1 LCAAAIAYG
10 ESRKEG
16 GVGTNTKIAVAAV
29 ALLMPAVVV
38 QGLRAGDLPASRS
51 AIEPPVSDTL
61 PSALPEQPAR
71 EHEGRPSLPPPAIP
85 APGRLIRL
93 AQSLALSLRN
103 VETVQANLSVRTAT
117 VARFEALKA
126 FIPLMD
132 LPQLQV
138 GFSRVTGPAAG
149 NQSVIF
155 PDITDGVPLLSQ
167 PGLVNAELNRF
178 NIFLPLDPSGHI
190 TALPIA
196 EEGIRAKELMEQLV
210 RRAQAVL
217 AAQRYFEAK
226 QIGYGQRVADAGAYV
241 ARETLGLVERKLRE
255 KQAHDVELSQ
265 ARVDVGRARVFVAD
279 LGKAER
285 NAERRLGVAVHQ
297 CRLLVPQEL
306 GPVPI
311 EPESAFAF
319 DLAEP
324 DLIDLSLVPDFPR
337 CREDA
342 VQLAKRQRLEVRLMI
357 VGLRIARLQQLR
369 DKTRLLGMGQ
379 LPLGLSFKNT
389 TNANGGIALGLIFG
403 SLYDLPVVNLSLWA
417 NIGQARLDV
426 IRSQL
431 DLEKSLLEVTEDA
444 GSSWDRWQQAVR
456 EWEQREA
463 EYRLRIEYRDRQ
475 ARLYEEKQSIRLDV
489 LAAEVDLLQGDANR
503 WTAWSNLQLARL
515 DILRATELLLDYIE
529 KAGIAA
535 VPPVIDAHPKP
546 GHGHGFLYRMV
557 HMSEL
562 NSREEKEIQ

>member
-1 LCAAAIAYG
+1 MGKKTVITLA
-10 ESRKEG
+10 SL
-16 GVGTNTKIAVAAV
+16 
-29 ALLMPAVVV
+29 ALLMPAVMS
-38 QGLRAGDLPASRS
+38 QRLLAQDLPSPRR
-51 AIEPPVSDTL
+51 AIEPPPTDAL
-61 PSALPEQPAR
+61 PIALPELAPREQESRPA
-71 EHEGRPSLPPPAIP
+71 LPPPSP
-85 APGRLIRL
+85 VAPGRPIRL
-93 AQSLALSLRN
+93 ADSLALSLRN

-126 FIPLMD
+126 FIPLVDM
-132 LPQLQV
+132 PQLQV
-138 GFSRVTGPAAG
+138 GLSRVTGTATSG
-149 NQSVIF
+149 QTVIF
-155 PDITDGVPLLSQ
+155 PDITGGTPFASQ
-167 PGLVNAELNRF
+167 PGLTNAELNRF

-226 QIGYGQRVADAGAYV
+226 QIGYGQRVADAGAFV
-241 ARETLGLVERKLRE
+241 SRETLGLVSRKLRE
-255 KQAHDVELSQ
+255 EQAHDVELSQ
-265 ARVDVGRARVFVAD
+265 ARVDVGRAGVLVAD

-297 CRLLVPQEL
+297 CRLLVPQDR

-311 EPESAFAF
+311 DPESAFAF

-324 DLIDLSLVPDFPR
+324 DLVDLSLVPDFPR

-369 DKTRLLGMGQ
+369 DKTRLLGLGV
-379 LPLGLSFKNT
+379 LPLGMSFKNT
-389 TNANGGIALGLIFG
+389 TTNNGGMALGMIFG
-403 SLYDLPVVNLSLWA
+403 SLYDLPVVNLSFWA
-417 NIGQARLDV
+417 NIGQARLDI

-431 DLEKSLLEVTEDA
+431 DLEKSLLEVAEDA

-463 EYRLRIEYRDRQ
+463 EYRLRIEYHDRQ
-475 ARLYEEKQSIRLDV
+475 GRLYAEKQVIRLDV
-489 LAAEVDLLQGDANR
+489 LASEVDVIQGNANR
-503 WTAWSNLQLARL
+503 WTAWINLQLARL

-535 VPPVIDAHPKP
+535 VPAVIDTPAKP
-546 GHGHGFLYRMV
+546 RTDTGSSTG
-557 HMSEL
+557 SPIEA
-562 NSREEKEIQ
+562 S

>member
-1 LCAAAIAYG
+1 ML
-10 ESRKEG
+10 
-16 GVGTNTKIAVAAV
+16 TKTEIAVTAL
-29 ALLMPAVVV
+29 ALLLPAVMGR
-38 QGLRAGDLPASRS
+38 GLRAGDLPELRH
-51 AIEPPVSDTL
+51 AIEPPQTDTL
-61 PSALPEQPAR
+61 PPALPEQPVR
-71 EHEGRPSLPPPAIP
+71 EQDGRLSLPPPAP
-85 APGRLIRL
+85 SAPGRPIRL
-93 AQSLALSLRN
+93 AESLALSMRN

-149 NQSVIF
+149 SQSVIF

-190 TALPIA
+190 TAMPIA
-196 EEGIRAKELMEQLV
+196 EEGIRAKELMEQIV

-226 QIGYGQRVADAGAYV
+226 QIGYSQRVADAGAYV
-241 ARETLGLVERKLRE
+241 AGKTLGLVERKLRE
-255 KQAHDVELSQ
+255 KQAHDVEVSQ
-265 ARVDVGRARVFVAD
+265 ARVDVGRAQVFVAD

-306 GPVPI
+306 GPVLI

-324 DLIDLSLVPDFPR
+324 DLIDLGLVPDFPR
-337 CREDA
+337 SREDA

-357 VGLRIARLQQLR
+357 VGLRIARLQQIR
-369 DKTRLLGMGQ
+369 DKTRLFGLGQ
-379 LPLGLSFKNT
+379 LPLGTSFKNT
-389 TNANGGIALGLIFG
+389 TSANGGIALGLIFG

-431 DLEKSLLEVTEDA
+431 DLEKSLLEVAEDA

-463 EYRLRIEYRDRQ
+463 EYRLRIEYRDRR
-475 ARLYEEKQSIRLDV
+475 ARLYREQQVIRLDV
-489 LAAEVDLLQGDANR
+489 LVSEVDLLQGDANR

-529 KAGIAA
+529 KAGIAGVPA
-535 VPPVIDAHPKP
+535 VVDAPPKP
-546 GHGHGFLYRMV
+546 GHGHRFLHRMV
-557 HMSEL
+557 HLGEL
-562 NSREEKEIQ
+562 DSRDEKEVQ

>member
-1 LCAAAIAYG
+1 
-10 ESRKEG
+10 
-16 GVGTNTKIAVAAV
+16 VGTKTKIALAAF
-29 ALLMPAVVV
+29 ALMLPALVGR
-38 QGLRAGDLPASRS
+38 GLRAGEVPAPRR
-51 AIEPPVSDTL
+51 ATEPPQTDTL
-61 PSALPEQPAR
+61 PPALPEQPAF
-71 EHEGRPSLPPPAIP
+71 EQHGRPSLPPAPTP
-85 APGRLIRL
+85 APGRPIRL
-93 AQSLALSLRN
+93 ADSLGLSLRN

-126 FIPLMD
+126 FVPLVDM
-132 LPQLQV
+132 PQLQT
-138 GFSRVTGPAAG
+138 GLSRVTGPVG
-149 NQSVIF
+149 GSQTVIF
-155 PDITDGVPLLSQ
+155 PDITGGTPFANQ
-167 PGLVNAELNRF
+167 AGLVNAELNRF

-241 ARETLGLVERKLRE
+241 TGETLGLVERKLHE

-265 ARVDVGRARVFVAD
+265 ARVDVGRARVLVAD

-357 VGLRIARLQQLR
+357 VGLRIARLQQIR
-369 DKTRLLGMGQ
+369 DKTRLLGLGQ

-389 TNANGGIALGLIFG
+389 TSNNGGIALGLIFG

-431 DLEKSLLEVTEDA
+431 DLEKSLLEVAEDA

-475 ARLYEEKQSIRLDV
+475 ARLYREQQAIRLDV
-489 LAAEVDLLQGDANR
+489 LVSEVDLLQGDANR

-535 VPPVIDAHPKP
+535 VPAVVDAPAKPV
-546 GHGHGFLYRMV
+546 HGLRFLQRIV
-557 HMSEL
+557 HLGEL
-562 NSREEKEIQ
+562 DSRDEKEIP

>member
-1 LCAAAIAYG
+1 MAAF
-10 ESRKEG
+10 
-16 GVGTNTKIAVAAV
+16 
-29 ALLMPAVVV
+29 ALLLPMAAGR
-38 QGLRAGDLPASRS
+38 GLRAGDSPTDRR
-51 AIEPPVSDTL
+51 AIEPPRADAL
-61 PSALPEQPAR
+61 PPALPEQAAR
-71 EHEGRPSLPPPAIP
+71 EPEDRPSLPPPASP
-85 APGRLIRL
+85 APGRPIRL
-93 AQSLALSLRN
+93 ADSLALSLRN

-126 FIPLMD
+126 FIPLAN

-138 GFSRVTGPAAG
+138 GFSRVTGPAFG
-149 NQSVIF
+149 GQSVIF
-155 PDITDGVPLLSQ
+155 PDVTDGVPLLSQ
-167 PGLVNAELNRF
+167 PGLVDAALNRF

-196 EEGIRAKELMEQLV
+196 EEGILAKELMEQLV

-241 ARETLGLVERKLRE
+241 VGETLGLVERKLRE
-255 KQAHDVELSQ
+255 GQAHDVELSQ
-265 ARVDVGRARVFVAD
+265 ARVDVGRARVLVAD

-306 GPVPI
+306 GPAPI
-311 EPESAFAF
+311 EPEAAFRF

-342 VQLAKRQRLEVRLMI
+342 VQLAKRQRLEVRLMV
-357 VGLRIARLQQLR
+357 VGLRIARLQQIR
-369 DKTRLLGMGQ
+369 DKTRLFGLGQ
-379 LPLGLSFKNT
+379 LPLSMSFKNT
-389 TNANGGIALGLIFG
+389 TKANGGIALGLIFG

-417 NIGQARLDV
+417 NIRQARLDV

-431 DLEKSLLEVTEDA
+431 DLEKSLLEVAEDA

-463 EYRLRIEYRDRQ
+463 EYRLRIEYRDRR
-475 ARLYEEKQSIRLDV
+475 ARLYSEKQAIRLDV
-489 LAAEVDLLQGDANR
+489 LASEVDLLQGDANR
-503 WTAWSNLQLARL
+503 WTAWYNLQLARL
-515 DILRATELLLDYIE
+515 DVLRATELLLDYIE

-535 VPPVIDAHPKP
+535 VPAVVEAGPKP
-546 GHGHGFLYRMV
+546 GHGHGFLRRMV
-557 HMSEL
+557 HL
-562 NSREEKEIQ
+562 GGREPRDETEVP

>member
-1 LCAAAIAYG
+1 
-10 ESRKEG
+10 
-16 GVGTNTKIAVAAV
+16 
-29 ALLMPAVVV
+29 
-38 QGLRAGDLPASRS
+38 
-51 AIEPPVSDTL
+51 
-61 PSALPEQPAR
+61 
-71 EHEGRPSLPPPAIP
+71 
-85 APGRLIRL
+85 
-93 AQSLALSLRN
+93 

-126 FIPLMD
+126 FIPLMN

-138 GFSRVTGPAAG
+138 GFSRVTGPAFSG
-149 NQSVIF
+149 QSVIF
-155 PDITDGVPLLSQ
+155 PDVTDGVPLRTQ

-178 NIFLPLDPSGHI
+178 NIFLPIDPSGQI

-226 QIGYGQRVADAGAYV
+226 QIGYGQRVANAGAYV
-241 ARETLGLVERKLRE
+241 ADETLALVARKLRE
-255 KQAHDVELSQ
+255 RQAHDVELSQ
-265 ARVDVGRARVFVAD
+265 ARVEVGRARVLVAD

-311 EPESAFAF
+311 DPESAFTF

-324 DLIDLSLVPDFPR
+324 DLVDLSLLPDFPR

-342 VQLAKRQRLEVRLMI
+342 VQLAKRQRLEVRIMV
-357 VGLRIARLQQLR
+357 VGLRIARLQQIR
-369 DKTRLLGMGQ
+369 DKTRLFGLGQ
-379 LPLGLSFKNT
+379 LPMSMSFKNT
-389 TNANGGIALGLIFG
+389 TTLNGGTALGLIFG
-403 SLYDLPVVNLSLWA
+403 SIYDLPVVNLSLWA
-417 NIGQARLDV
+417 NIRQARLDV

-431 DLEKSLLEVTEDA
+431 DLEKSLLEVAEDA

-463 EYRLRIEYRDRQ
+463 EYRLRIEYRDRR
-475 ARLYEEKQSIRLDV
+475 ARLYREQQAIRLDV
-489 LAAEVDLLQGDANR
+489 LASEVDLLQGDANR
-503 WTAWSNLQLARL
+503 WTAWLNLQLARL

-529 KAGIAA
+529 KAGIAPVPA
-535 VPPVIDAHPKP
+535 VPDAPPEP
-546 GHGHGFLYRMV
+546 GHRQSFLHRMV
-557 HMSEL
+557 HL
-562 NSREEKEIQ
+562 GKPDPREEKEVQ

>member
-1 LCAAAIAYG
+1 M
-10 ESRKEG
+10 
-16 GVGTNTKIAVAAV
+16 GTKTQIAVAAF
-29 ALLMPAVVV
+29 ALLLPAVVGR
-38 QGLRAGDLPASRS
+38 GLRAGDLPAPHR
-51 AIEPPVSDTL
+51 AIEPPRTDTL
-61 PSALPEQPAR
+61 PPALPEQPAR
-71 EHEGRPSLPPPAIP
+71 EQDGRPSLPPPAPP
-85 APGRLIRL
+85 APGRPIRL
-93 AQSLALSLRN
+93 AESLALSLRN

-126 FIPLMD
+126 FVPLVD

-138 GFSRVTGPAAG
+138 GLSRVTGPATG
-149 NQSVIF
+149 SQTVIF
-155 PDITDGVPLLSQ
+155 PDITGGTPFVNQ

-241 ARETLGLVERKLRE
+241 AGETLGLVERKLRE

-265 ARVDVGRARVFVAD
+265 ARVDVGRARVLVAD

-357 VGLRIARLQQLR
+357 VGLRIARLQQIR
-369 DKTRLLGMGQ
+369 DKTRLLGLGQ
-379 LPLGLSFKNT
+379 LPLGMSFKNT
-389 TNANGGIALGLIFG
+389 TSGNGGIALGLIFG

-431 DLEKSLLEVTEDA
+431 DLEKSLLEVAEDA

-463 EYRLRIEYRDRQ
+463 EYRLRIEYRDRR
-475 ARLYEEKQSIRLDV
+475 ARLYREQQAIRLDV
-489 LAAEVDLLQGDANR
+489 LASEVDLLQGDANR

-535 VPPVIDAHPKP
+535 VPAVVDAPPKP
-546 GHGHGFLYRMV
+546 GHGHGFLHRMV
-557 HMSEL
+557 HLRRSSIPVMKRRSSEEARSTRL
-562 NSREEKEIQ
+562 DAPRH

>member
-1 LCAAAIAYG
+1 MGLNIKSLIAM
-10 ESRKEG
+10 
-16 GVGTNTKIAVAAV
+16 TFTAV
-29 ALLMPAVVV
+29 LLRAVVG
-38 QGLRAGDLPASRS
+38 QGLRAGELPAPRH
-51 AIEPPVSDTL
+51 ATEPPRAD
-61 PSALPEQPAR
+61 ALPPALPDQPA
-71 EHEGRPSLPPPAIP
+71 HERDGRLSLPIPARP
-85 APGRLIRL
+85 APGRPIRL
-93 AQSLALSLRN
+93 ADSLALSLKN

-126 FIPLMD
+126 FVPLVDM
-132 LPQLQV
+132 PQLQV
-138 GFSRVTGPAAG
+138 GLSRVTGPVGG
-149 NQSVIF
+149 NQTVIF
-155 PDITDGVPLLSQ
+155 PDITGGTPFANQ

-226 QIGYGQRVADAGAYV
+226 QIGYGQRVADAGAFV
-241 ARETLGLVERKLRE
+241 AGETLGLVERKLRE

-265 ARVDVGRARVFVAD
+265 ATVDVGRASVLVAD
-279 LGKAER
+279 LAKAER

-306 GPVPI
+306 GPLPI

-324 DLIDLSLVPDFPR
+324 DLIDLSVVPDFPR
-337 CREDA
+337 SRDEA

-357 VGLRIARLQQLR
+357 VGLRIARLQQTR
-369 DKTRLLGMGQ
+369 DKTRLLGLGT
-379 LPLGLSFKNT
+379 LPLGTSFKNT
-389 TNANGGIALGLIFG
+389 TNNNGGMALGLIFG

-431 DLEKSLLEVTEDA
+431 DLEKSLLEVAEDA
-444 GSSWDRWQQAVR
+444 ASSWDKWQQAVR
-456 EWEQREA
+456 EWQQREA
-463 EYRLRIEYRDRQ
+463 EFRLRIEYRDRWT
-475 ARLYEEKQSIRLDV
+475 RLYREQQAIRLDV
-489 LAAEVDLLQGDANR
+489 LVSQVDLLQGDANR

-529 KAGIAA
+529 KARIAPVPA
-535 VPPVIDAHPKP
+535 VDDAPSKP
-546 GHGHGFLYRMV
+546 GHGHGFLYRIV
-557 HMSEL
+557 HRGEL
-562 NSREEKEIQ
+562 DRGDGKEVQ

>member
-1 LCAAAIAYG
+1 
-10 ESRKEG
+10 
-16 GVGTNTKIAVAAV
+16 VGTKSQIALASLT
-29 ALLMPAVVV
+29 LLLPAMAGS
-38 QGLRAGDLPASRS
+38 GLDAGDVPPPRRVIVRAQTDRLPA
-51 AIEPPVSDTL
+51 
-61 PSALPEQPAR
+61 ALPLEP
-71 EHEGRPSLPPPAIP
+71 GRDGAGRLCLPPPAP
-85 APGRLIRL
+85 AANGRPIKL
-93 AQSLALSLRN
+93 ADSLALSLRN

-126 FIPLMD
+126 FVPLMD

-138 GFSRVTGPAAG
+138 GMSRVTGPVYG
-149 NQSVIF
+149 SQSIIF
-155 PDITDGVPLLSQ
+155 PDATLGTPFFNQ
-167 PGLVNAELNRF
+167 PGIVNAELNRF

-210 RRAQAVL
+210 RRSQAVL

-226 QIGYGQRVADAGAYV
+226 QIGYGQRVADAGAFV
-241 ARETLGLVERKLRE
+241 AFETQGLVERRLLE

-265 ARVDVGRARVFVAD
+265 AKVDVGRARVLVAD

-285 NAERRLGVAVHQ
+285 NAERRLGIAVHQ

-306 GPVPI
+306 GPAPI

-319 DLAEP
+319 DLADP

-337 CREDA
+337 TRQDA

-357 VGLRIARLQQLR
+357 VGLRIARLQQVR
-369 DKTRLLGMGQ
+369 DKTRLFGLGS
-379 LPLGLSFKNT
+379 LPLSMSFKNT
-389 TNANGGIALGLIFG
+389 TVSNGGTALGLLFG
-403 SLYDLPVVNLSLWA
+403 SIYDLPVVNVSLWA
-417 NIGQARLDV
+417 SIGQARLDV

-431 DLEKSLLEVTEDA
+431 DLEKSLLEVAEDA

-456 EWEQREA
+456 EWDQREA
-463 EYRLRIEYRDRQ
+463 EYRLRIEYRDRR
-475 ARLYEEKQSIRLDV
+475 ARLYREQQTIRLDV
-489 LAAEVDLLQGDANR
+489 LGAEVDLLQGDANR
-503 WTAWSNLQLARL
+503 WTAWCNLQLARL

-535 VPPVIDAHPKP
+535 VPAVDEAAPKR
-546 GHGHGFLYRMV
+546 GHGHGLLYRMV
-557 HMSEL
+557 HLGEL
-562 NSREEKEIQ
+562 GSRDEKEIQ